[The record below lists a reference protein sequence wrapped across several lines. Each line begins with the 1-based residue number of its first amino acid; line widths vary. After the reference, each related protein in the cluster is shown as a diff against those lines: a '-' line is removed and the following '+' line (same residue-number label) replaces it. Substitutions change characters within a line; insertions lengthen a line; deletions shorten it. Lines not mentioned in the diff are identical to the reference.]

1 MLKALNAIAL
11 VGCIALAIVGAV
23 ADQLILLIVAWA
35 LGGAGVGLY
44 LLSRRASGPPIGPTN

>member
-23 ADQLILLIVAWA
+23 ADQLVLLIVAWA
-35 LGGAGVGLY
+35 LGGAGVVLY